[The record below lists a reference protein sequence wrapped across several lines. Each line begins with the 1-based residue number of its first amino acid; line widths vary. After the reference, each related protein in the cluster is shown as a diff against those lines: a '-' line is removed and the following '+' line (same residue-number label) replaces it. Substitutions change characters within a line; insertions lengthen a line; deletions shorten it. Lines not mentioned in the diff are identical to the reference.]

1 MGTPAQHESFP
12 RHSIQGSIQS
22 MENMK
27 ARVWQPV
34 AACLVDVSLPLA
46 PLFGQN
52 AGLLPVNA
60 FKCLVT
66 LREGSGRG
74 EGELY
79 CVVRRS

>member
-1 MGTPAQHESFP
+1 M
-12 RHSIQGSIQS
+12 QS
-22 MENMK
+22 LKNMK

-34 AACLVDVSLPLA
+34 AAGLMDMSLALA
-46 PLFGQN
+46 PLFGLN

-66 LREGSGRG
+66 FRERSGRG

-79 CVVRRS
+79 CVVRGS